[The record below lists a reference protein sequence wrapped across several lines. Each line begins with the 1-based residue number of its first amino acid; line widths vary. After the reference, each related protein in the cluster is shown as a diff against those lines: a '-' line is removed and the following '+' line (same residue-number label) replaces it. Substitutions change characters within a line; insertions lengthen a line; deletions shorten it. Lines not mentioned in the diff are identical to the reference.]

1 MKKMFLILATAT
13 TVFAQSM
20 CEEYC
25 GTCAVDSSDPSC
37 ERISKICGC
46 AIAPKASASTSLTD
60 SNSENDP
67 TSTAE
72 GALMNSD
79 ETVPAENV
87 PTTSAEPSAENSN
100 ELVQET
106 STSDSAENIP
116 AALAPEHSQDSE
128 ISPDENTAPA
138 ENSVAQASPED
149 KPRETAPESDSGT
162 KLFRLGAGAGFRTFE
177 PKSYGKIHYDHY
189 NQGYGGALRFVAQWT
204 PIQYVSLQTG
214 LDVSIY
220 YADMGESERTYMYN
234 SVEGSAIISY
244 TTLYF
249 EIPLS
254 VRLKL
259 PLGKYATPFISYTFG
274 IRHPE
279 YEWGSYDYYYYNS
292 NGNNILDDEH
302 SHSGFFEGIDWEFS
316 HLIGFGVEIAR
327 HFSLEM
333 SFSML
338 EFDSGSGEIHD
349 YSDNSEYNFRINLDY
364 LF

>member
-25 GTCAVDSSDPSC
+25 ETCAVDSSDPSC

-60 SNSENDP
+60 SNSENDS
-67 TSTAE
+67 TSTAENVPTENTTTNSAE

-79 ETVPAENV
+79 ENVPAENV
-87 PTTSAEPSAENSN
+87 PTTSAEPSAENTN
-100 ELVQET
+100 ELAQET
-106 STSDSAENIP
+106 STSDSTENVP
-116 AALAPEHSQDSE
+116 AALAPERSQE
-128 ISPDENTAPA
+128 
-138 ENSVAQASPED
+138 
-149 KPRETAPESDSGT
+149 KETAPESDSGT

-244 TTLYF
+244 TTLYL

-279 YEWGSYDYYYYNS
+279 YEWGSYDYYYYNKK
-292 NGNNILDDEH
+292 NGNYLTDDEH
-302 SHSGFFEGIDWEFS
+302 SHSGFFESIDWEFS

>member
-67 TSTAE
+67 T
-72 GALMNSD
+72 
-79 ETVPAENV
+79 
-87 PTTSAEPSAENSN
+87 TSAEPSAENSN

-116 AALAPEHSQDSE
+116 AALAPERSQDSE

-234 SVEGSAIISY
+234 SVEGSASISY

-279 YEWGSYDYYYYNS
+279 YEWGSYDYYYYNEK
-292 NGNNILDDEH
+292 NGHYLTDDEH

-333 SFSML
+333 SFSLL
-338 EFDSGSGEIHD
+338 EFDSSSGEIHE
-349 YSDNSEYNFRINLDY
+349 YTDNTEYNFRINLDY